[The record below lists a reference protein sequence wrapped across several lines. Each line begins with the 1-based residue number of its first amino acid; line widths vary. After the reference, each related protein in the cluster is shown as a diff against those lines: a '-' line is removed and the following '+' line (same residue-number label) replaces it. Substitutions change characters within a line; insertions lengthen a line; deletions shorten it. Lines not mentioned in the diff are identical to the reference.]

1 MRTRVCSFFLCTVL
15 LLCSAGPALAMS
27 VQDEIQIGAQAAAQF
42 EAQYGLI
49 NDPAYTGRLQRVV
62 AQMMP
67 YVQRKDLPWRFS
79 VVNVDEFNAA
89 AFPGGFV
96 YATRGLMDN
105 LTDEEL
111 AFVVG
116 HEMGHVDYRHSVK
129 QLENDQARRLGLL
142 AILAGATGGRVN
154 DTTAAL
160 VGLADGVISSQFS
173 KADEAQSDKYG
184 LTLMAQAGYDPVFAL
199 SALQKLAAQS
209 SGGTPGFLNTL
220 VGSHPLP
227 KDRVAAGIAQIPT
240 VPFQAQPMPPV
251 GAASPPAPPPTAGS
265 SALVGDAG
273 RSMEYTLSLLG
284 HAYSPDLQ
292 RAAEAIALDQGRAP
306 SGTRLVRLSGT
317 RAQGLSVLEDQLL
330 ARPELRQGKQS
341 FGVAVAD
348 RGGER
353 IEAVVVLKGAR

>member
-1 MRTRVCSFFLCTVL
+1 MRTRVCCFFLWAVML
-15 LLCSAGPALAMS
+15 SAITPPAFAMS

-42 EAQYGLI
+42 ESQYGLV
-49 NDPAYTGRLQRVV
+49 NDPAYTQRLQRVV
-62 AQMMP
+62 SQMMP
-67 YVQRKDLPWRFS
+67 YVQRQDLPWRFS
-79 VVNVDEFNAA
+79 VVSVQEFNAA

-105 LTDEEL
+105 LSDEEL

-129 QLENDQARRLGLL
+129 QLENDNMRRVGLL
-142 AILAGATGGRVN
+142 AILAGATGGRVT

-173 KADEAQSDKYG
+173 KADESEADRYG
-184 LTLMAQAGYDPVFAL
+184 LGLMAKAGYDPVFAL

-227 KDRVAAGIAQIPT
+227 KDRVAAGISQIPT

-251 GAASPPAPPPTAGS
+251 GSANLQPVNQPTS
-265 SALVGDAG
+265 SALIGDAG
-273 RSMEYTLSLLG
+273 RSLEYTLSLLG

-292 RAAEAIALDQGRAP
+292 RAAESIALGQGKTPTGA
-306 SGTRLVRLSGT
+306 RLVRLSGS

-330 ARPELRQGKQS
+330 SRAEIRGGKQS
-341 FGVAVAD
+341 FGITAVD
-348 RGGER
+348 RGSDRME
-353 IEAVVVLKGAR
+353 IVAVLKGAR